1 MGNKISKI
9 IDKMRKSPSSI
20 SFNEVRDV
28 LVYLGYELSSNGG
41 GSHMIFRK
49 PGHEHLNIPFTKP
62 IKKHYVKKVLETY
75 EEEAID

>member
-41 GSHMIFRK
+41 GVAYDF
-49 PGHEHLNIPFTKP
+49 
-62 IKKHYVKKVLETY
+62 
-75 EEEAID
+75 

>member
-9 IDKMRKSPSSI
+9 IDKMKRSSADI
-20 SFNEVRDV
+20 SFNEVRDI
-28 LVYLGYELSSNGG
+28 LVYLGYELSNSG

-49 PGHEHLNIPFTKP
+49 PGREHVNIPFAKP

>member
-9 IDKMRKSPSSI
+9 IDKMRNSPSSI

-41 GSHMIFRK
+41 GCIWFLESLAM
-49 PGHEHLNIPFTKP
+49 NI
-62 IKKHYVKKVLETY
+62 
-75 EEEAID
+75 